1 MYDKFCSYDVMS
13 KDTVLQCIFE
23 SLSLFGENT
32 KTALLSQLQKE
43 GIKFTPE
50 GFNVEKFCTVIE
62 TLLGSH
68 ADFVFVKIAD
78 EYCKQS
84 HMSLEELHIVDGAY
98 YRSHKGML
106 ESLFRIAERVSQSDR
121 RE

>member
-1 MYDKFCSYDVMS
+1 MS
-13 KDTVLQCIFE
+13 KDAVLRCIFE

-50 GFNVEKFCTVIE
+50 GFNIEKFCAVTE
-62 TLLGSH
+62 TLLGRH

-84 HMSLEELHIVDGAY
+84 HMSLEELGIVDGAHY
-98 YRSHKGML
+98 QSHTGML
-106 ESLFRIAERVSQSDR
+106 ESLFRIAESVSQSDR
-121 RE
+121 RQ